1 MRLLAMARSKMPEW
15 LEPEKLLLIRRYRRR
30 GLTVEE
36 TAKKMGV
43 GYSTLMK
50 WSHNNLDIREAL
62 KTGKEEAIAVIENK
76 LFTKA
81 LSGNLT
87 AIIFYL
93 KNNDRDN
100 YNDSQLSP
108 EELKQVAARTRK
120 MLADARISEAKAD
133 LLERVSDTSNE
144 RLDEILDKLTEEVNE
159 DDGTKKSN
167 DAETDSGAE

>member
-93 KNNDRDN
+93 KNNDRQN

-108 EELKQVAARTRK
+108 EELKQAEARTRK
-120 MLADARISEAKAD
+120 LLADARISESKAEI
-133 LLERVSDTSNE
+133 LERVSDTTNE
-144 RLDEILDKLTEEVNE
+144 RLDEILDKLTKEVNE

-167 DAETDSGAE
+167 DVETDSGAE